1 MNNERFDLASIA
13 GFLEGLEDSI
23 IFKMLDRA
31 QVARNLPAYKPGG
44 GGFSAWPAASILETR
59 LRFQEDMDARF
70 DRFSVPE
77 ERPYTDQLPAPERSI
92 RGLPSFPVP
101 HLDVVRQSDRILDA
115 YLKLLDLLCAPGD
128 DGQYGSA
135 VEHDVFALQ
144 SIGRRIHFGSF
155 YVAESK
161 FRGDVDRYRAL
172 AAARDE
178 AGLMALLTRKE
189 VEDRILVRVRE
200 KVLAFQNLVN
210 PAVRR
215 PIDPGVVVAFY
226 QDTVIPL
233 TKAGELAYLLNRNP
247 EGIAL

>member
-1 MNNERFDLASIA
+1 MTTQRFDLGAIA

-23 IFKMLDRA
+23 IFKILDRA
-31 QVARNLPAYKPGG
+31 QVARNLPAYVQGG
-44 GGFSAWPAASILETR
+44 GGFKAWPQASILEAR
-59 LRFQEDMDARF
+59 LRYQEDMDARF

-92 RGLPSFPVP
+92 RGLPIFPVP
-101 HLDVVRQSDRILDA
+101 SLEVVRQSDHILAA
-115 YLKLLDLLCAPGD
+115 YLELLDLLCAPGD

-144 SIGRRIHFGSF
+144 SIGRRIHFGAF

-161 FRGDVDRYRAL
+161 FRADPERYKAL
-172 AAARDE
+172 AAAKDKD
-178 AGLMALLTRKE
+178 GLMVLLTRKE

-226 QDTVIPL
+226 RDTVIPL
-233 TKAGELAYLLNRNP
+233 TKAGELAYLLNRSP
-247 EGIAL
+247 EGTAQ